1 MILQNNLVTS
11 EAGFSEKIFEKGLSI
26 YEVIRIFKGNP
37 IFLKDNL
44 LRLDNSLKKSNI
56 DIHVEDLN
64 LPDKLQ
70 HFIRLEN
77 MTEGNLKY
85 VLHFT
90 SGKPDEYI
98 FQIPHAYPTSE
109 DYKQGVPTLTYSA
122 MRENPGVKYINTDLR
137 TRTNRLIKQKQVY
150 EVLLVDKE
158 GYITEGSRSNVFFI
172 GDNVIFTAPLEYVLP
187 GTSRKR
193 VFDICHKHRFPI
205 IEKRIPVSELARYDA
220 AFLSGTSPLILPIN
234 RIDELRFD
242 PGLPL
247 GNIKKFL
254 FPKSFIK
261 VIFFIILQN
270 NGIKTRSMS
279 ILCMRSA
286 HYNIKISNEIYYIDT
301 GRRTDYF
308 CKALEN
314 ESGREYI
321 FPG

>member
-122 MRENPGVKYINTDLR
+122 MRENPGVKYIKNR
-137 TRTNRLIKQKQVY
+137 CTRSYWSIKKDISQKV
-150 EVLLVDKE
+150 
-158 GYITEGSRSNVFFI
+158 
-172 GDNVIFTAPLEYVLP
+172 
-187 GTSRKR
+187 
-193 VFDICHKHRFPI
+193 
-205 IEKRIPVSELARYDA
+205 PVPMCS
-220 AFLSGTSPLILPIN
+220 LSGTMSSL
-234 RIDELRFD
+234 
-242 PGLPL
+242 LPL
-247 GNIKKFL
+247 
-254 FPKSFIK
+254 
-261 VIFFIILQN
+261 
-270 NGIKTRSMS
+270 
-279 ILCMRSA
+279 
-286 HYNIKISNEIYYIDT
+286 
-301 GRRTDYF
+301 
-308 CKALEN
+308 
-314 ESGREYI
+314 
-321 FPG
+321 

>member
-98 FQIPHAYPTSE
+98 FQIPHAYPTS
-109 DYKQGVPTLTYSA
+109 
-122 MRENPGVKYINTDLR
+122 
-137 TRTNRLIKQKQVY
+137 
-150 EVLLVDKE
+150 
-158 GYITEGSRSNVFFI
+158 
-172 GDNVIFTAPLEYVLP
+172 
-187 GTSRKR
+187 
-193 VFDICHKHRFPI
+193 
-205 IEKRIPVSELARYDA
+205 
-220 AFLSGTSPLILPIN
+220 GTSPLILPIN

-247 GNIKKFL
+247 
-254 FPKSFIK
+254 
-261 VIFFIILQN
+261 LQELM
-270 NGIKTRSMS
+270 K
-279 ILCMRSA
+279 
-286 HYNIKISNEIYYIDT
+286 YYF
-301 GRRTDYF
+301 RL
-308 CKALEN
+308 LE
-314 ESGREYI
+314 EC
-321 FPG
+321 